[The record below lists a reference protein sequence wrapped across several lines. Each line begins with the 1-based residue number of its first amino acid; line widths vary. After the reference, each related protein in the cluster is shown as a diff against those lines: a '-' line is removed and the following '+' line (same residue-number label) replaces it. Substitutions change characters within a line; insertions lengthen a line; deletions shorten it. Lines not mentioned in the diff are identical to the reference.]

1 MALND
6 SNGIKATPT
15 AESLLPG
22 GNESKRIYHWK
33 CYQGYFETFPA
44 MVKLC
49 ELFCIVIAFVISCL
63 DRRFLLVG
71 GSWLTATTA
80 LSFIVTG
87 FFLIFHLFLLHRF
100 FPAPWCGIELA
111 SYVFICI
118 LVFSNGVLSAA
129 YSHLSGLIIAETIF
143 IFMALAVYMVDS
155 LLTLKIFSA
164 GHYYE

>member
-1 MALND
+1 MNINSSCFSTDLLN
-6 SNGIKATPT
+6 IKQNLNTDI
-15 AESLLPG
+15 L
-22 GNESKRIYHWK
+22 N
-33 CYQGYFETFPA
+33 
-44 MVKLC
+44 
-49 ELFCIVIAFVISCL
+49 CL
-63 DRRFLLVG
+63 
-71 GSWLTATTA
+71 SWPFWNKSYLQ
-80 LSFIVTG
+80 
-87 FFLIFHLFLLHRF
+87 
-100 FPAPWCGIELA
+100 ELA